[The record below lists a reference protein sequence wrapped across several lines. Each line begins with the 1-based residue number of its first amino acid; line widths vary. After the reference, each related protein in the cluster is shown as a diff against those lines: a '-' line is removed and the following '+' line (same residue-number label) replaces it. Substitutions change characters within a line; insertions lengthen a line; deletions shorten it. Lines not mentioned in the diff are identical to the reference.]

1 MILAYRVTF
10 GKEDKPFRVDIDG
23 KQVLNKN
30 GEPVKFHSMLEA
42 LSFAQRQIQK
52 DRRKHGGK

>member
-30 GEPVKFHSMLEA
+30 GEPVKFDSMLEA
-42 LSFAQRQIQK
+42 L
-52 DRRKHGGK
+52 